1 MAKILLHPYFC
12 SSLQVAV
19 MEYRLGRIA
28 IIRGGYIEMMTAEQ
42 VAKLGE
48 RP

>member
-28 IIRGGYIEMMTAEQ
+28 VIRGGYIEMMTAAQ
-42 VAKLGE
+42 VAKIQN
-48 RP
+48 